1 MFTLIETMRKVI
13 LSILAIV
20 ILIAAFFG
28 AKLIIDSKKSPILEV
43 KKDVIEVTS
52 VAIHNTAIVIGIP
65 ANGNLQAKR
74 RIELFAEVTGVFK
87 PTRKLFRTGQPYD
100 KGELIIAIDHVEFYA
115 QVQSARSN
123 LNNQI
128 TAIMP
133 DLRLDYPE
141 SYPQWQDYLNNWNM
155 DRNISNLPAPKNDK
169 EKYFITGRNIYTT
182 YYTTKNLENRLS
194 KFRIKAPFSGV
205 LTEAMVSEGT
215 LVRNGQQLGEFI
227 QVGTYE
233 LEVAVSAE
241 FAHLLQI
248 GNEVE
253 MSNISKTSKYT
264 GSLTRINAKVNQSSQ
279 TITAVI
285 EVTDP
290 SLKEGMYLTAN
301 LKAQNIEEAIEI
313 DRSLLQNTNQI
324 FIVDQG
330 KLKLIDVQ
338 PAHFSDKMVVL
349 KGIEEGTVILT
360 KTVPGA
366 YQGLMVKTEKPSQI
380 DTTTVPVTLELE
392 SK

>member
-43 KKDVIEVTS
+43 KKDVIEVAS